1 MEYCRHGDLE
11 MYLKKKKRLTE
22 TEAIEVLR

>member
-11 MYLKKKKRLTE
+11 GFLKKKKRLTE
-22 TEAIEVLR
+22 TEAILALD